1 MVFCCAK
8 KDNSHTN
15 KTDIDSSSYLA
26 VAYVSDYY
34 VILYNNVFKN
44 TLLISSWLA
53 KCPFIGIGHTAS
65 EDFAGPT

>member
-1 MVFCCAK
+1 MRWFQNGMVFCCAK

-34 VILYNNVFKN
+34 VILYTRYSRIHN
-44 TLLISSWLA
+44 
-53 KCPFIGIGHTAS
+53 
-65 EDFAGPT
+65 